1 MDNHIDREKLRQALE
16 QVRKD
21 IASLHRDLAYAA
33 ADRVKL
39 ITFIIYL
46 VLAQFLQ
53 SVLGINILWCFLIS
67 VFAVSIHLFYWEV
80 QVRRRVRR
88 LLDEPLEPMWD
99 TTVDL

>member
-1 MDNHIDREKLRQALE
+1 MDNHIDREKLRQALQ
-16 QVRKD
+16 QVRRD

-39 ITFIIYL
+39 TTFIIYL

-67 VFAVSIHLFYWEV
+67 VFAVSIYSFYWEV

>member
-33 ADRVKL
+33 GDRLRFVVFL
-39 ITFIIYL
+39 LYL

-67 VFAVSIHLFYWEV
+67 VFAVSIYSFYFEV
-80 QVRRRVRR
+80 QVRRRVRK
-88 LLDEPLEPMWD
+88 LLKEPLEPMWD